1 MLSVKEILSL
11 KLLIP
16 NWHLLAQSQQQKHQN
31 KVPNILETN
40 NKDTITMS
48 IK

>member
-1 MLSVKEILSL
+1 MLLVKEILSL

-16 NWHLLAQSQQQKHQN
+16 SWHLLAQSQKQKHQN
-31 KVPNILETN
+31 KASDMLKTN

>member
-1 MLSVKEILSL
+1 MLLVKEILSL
-11 KLLIP
+11 KLLI
-16 NWHLLAQSQQQKHQN
+16 LAQSQKQKHQN
-31 KVPNILETN
+31 KASDMLKTN